1 MKLFS
6 LAALVLATS
15 SAFAS
20 FELLLLP
27 TTTGRVQR
35 IDPENG
41 VALGSYAGGT
51 GPLTFAATSSEPGVS
66 YTGDSSGRAY
76 MQDYSTGS
84 LLPSSAFSPVTALS
98 DYTNREAVVFLNSN
112 TIRITNR
119 KTLSLIQSISS
130 VLTAGVSWRTGR
142 VVGDK
147 YYIMGINGSN
157 NVAWQVI
164 DLVNGTSLG
173 AGSYSTTVSTV
184 GTLVGAFSGTNAYW
198 TQNEAGNIKVMRA
211 ALGTNSFGTAFEEET
226 LSFYASG
233 PSEVPTLVRGHS
245 SYYAIGRSAAT
256 ATTLK
261 VTQLDATLNAYNTY
275 DMAGMNPI
283 ARPISGI
290 VVAPEPM
297 SMIALGLGTAALM
310 RRRKVQKS

>member
-6 LAALVLATS
+6 LSVLVLATS

-51 GPLTFAATSSEPGVS
+51 GPLTFAATSSEPGIS
-66 YTGDSSGRAY
+66 YTGSSSGIAY
-76 MQDYSTGS
+76 VQEYSTGS
-84 LLPSSAFSPVTALS
+84 LMPGSLYSSVTAFS
-98 DYTNREAVVFLNSN
+98 DYSNRNAVVFLNST
-112 TIRITNR
+112 TIRVTNR
-119 KTLSLIQSISS
+119 VTLSPIQSISG

-147 YYIMGINGSN
+147 YYIMGLNGSN

-164 DLVNGTSLG
+164 DLVNGTSVG
-173 AGSYSTTVSTV
+173 AGSYNTTVSTV
-184 GTLVGAFSGTNAYW
+184 GSLVGALSGTNAFW

-211 ALGTNSFGTAFEEET
+211 ALGTNSFGTAFEEAT
-226 LSFYASG
+226 LSLYAAG

-261 VTQLDATLNAYNTY
+261 VTQFDPSFNVYNTY

-283 ARPISGI
+283 ARPVSGI

-297 SMIALGLGTAALM
+297 SMIALGLGTAAIM
-310 RRRKVQKS
+310 RRRKVRKA

>member
-1 MKLFS
+1 LFS
-6 LAALVLATS
+6 LAALLLTTS

-35 IDPENG
+35 IDPETG
-41 VALGSYAGGT
+41 VALGSYVGGS

-66 YTGDSSGRAY
+66 YTGDNSGRSY

-84 LLPSSAFSPVTALS
+84 LLPSSAYSPVTAFA
-98 DYTNREAVVFLNSN
+98 DYSARSSVVFLTGN
-112 TIRITNR
+112 TLRIAKR
-119 KTLSLIQSISS
+119 ADLSLDLS
-130 VLTAGVSWRTGR
+130 VTGGLTPGVSWRSGT

-147 YYIMGINGSN
+147 YYLLGVSSTNT
-157 NVAWQVI
+157 VAWQVI
-164 DLVNGTSLG
+164 NLLNGGSLG
-173 AGSYSTTVSTV
+173 AGTYGTTVSTV
-184 GTLVGAFSGTNAYW
+184 GSLVGAFSGSTAYW
-198 TQNEAGNIKVMRA
+198 TQNESGTIKVMRA
-211 ALGTNSFGTAFEEET
+211 SLLASSFGTSFEQTT
-226 LSFYASG
+226 LSSFASG
-233 PSEVPTLVRGHS
+233 PSEIPTLVRGHS
-245 SYYAIGRSAAT
+245 SFYAIGRSAAT

-261 VTQLDATLNAYNTY
+261 VTQLDTTFGVYNTY

-283 ARPISGI
+283 ARPLSGI

-297 SMIALGLGTAALM
+297 SMIALGLGTVALM